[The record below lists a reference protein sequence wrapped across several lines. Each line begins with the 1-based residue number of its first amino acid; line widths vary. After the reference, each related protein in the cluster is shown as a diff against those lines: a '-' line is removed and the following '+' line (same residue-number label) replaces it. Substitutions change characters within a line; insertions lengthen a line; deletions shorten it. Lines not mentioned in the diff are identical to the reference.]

1 MMPKISIEDLMN
13 NEFEIQ
19 AEMRGIDLRE
29 IDKRYNNSSKHEFVI
44 REKIHKRGENDL
56 CRIMKIKRRR

>member
-1 MMPKISIEDLMN
+1 MKRLSIEDLMN

-19 AEMRGIDLRE
+19 AEMRGIDLRK

-44 REKIHKRGENDL
+44 REKIHKRGEDNL
-56 CRIMKIKRRR
+56 CRIMKIKRKH